1 MKTVTIKKLDQYVD
15 QDVEIKGWVYNR
27 RSVGK
32 IWFLILRDGTGL
44 LQCVIVDGECD
55 SATFSLEQQLNQ
67 EDSVIVTGRVKKEPR
82 AVGGYELG
90 VKQVS
95 VVNHTTDEYPISKKD
110 HGTDFLMSNRH
121 LWLRSKRQ
129 NSIMR
134 VRHQIVKAIR
144 DYFDDN
150 GFTLIDSPIFTGNA
164 VEGTTTLFEVD
175 YFERSAYLTQ
185 SGQLYQEA
193 GATAFGKTY
202 CFGPCFRAEKSKTR
216 RHLTEFWMVEPEMAF
231 VDLDENMTWAENLV
245 GFIIQR
251 VLENCLM
258 ELETLERD
266 IAMLETIIP
275 PFPRITY
282 DEASKIIKE
291 NGSDFKYGSDF
302 GAPDETLLSEQFDK
316 PIMIHRWPANIKPFY
331 MKRDEHNHE
340 LALGVDMI
348 APEGYGEIIGG
359 GQREDDIDILTNSI
373 RHHDLPLEPFKW
385 FLDLRKYGSVPHSGF
400 GLGLERVVAW
410 ICGTKH
416 IRDSIP
422 FPRTMTRLDP

>member
-55 SATFSLEQQLNQ
+55 SETFSLEQQLNQ
-67 EDSVIVTGRVKKEPR
+67 EDSVIVKGRVKKEPR

-231 VDLDENMTWAENLV
+231 VELDENMTWAENLV

-266 IAMLETIIP
+266 ISMLETIIP

-331 MKRDEHNHE
+331 MKRDEHDHE

-416 IRDSIP
+416 IRETIP

>member
-1 MKTVTIKKLDQYVD
+1 MKAVTIKKLDQYVD

-55 SATFSLEQQLNQ
+55 SETFSLEQQLNQ

-331 MKRDEHNHE
+331 MKRDEHDHE

-416 IRDSIP
+416 IRETIP

>member
-1 MKTVTIKKLDQYVD
+1 MKAVTIKKLDQYVD

-55 SATFSLEQQLNQ
+55 SETFSLEQQLNQ

-359 GQREDDIDILTNSI
+359 GQREDEIDILTNSI

-416 IRDSIP
+416 IRETIP

>member
-55 SATFSLEQQLNQ
+55 SETFSLEQQLNQ
-67 EDSVIVTGRVKKEPR
+67 EDSVIVKGRVKKEPR

-110 HGTDFLMSNRH
+110 HGPDFLMSNRH

-134 VRHQIVKAIR
+134 VRHQIVKGIR

-266 IAMLETIIP
+266 ISMLETIIP

-282 DEASKIIKE
+282 DEASKIIKK

-416 IRDSIP
+416 IRETIP